1 MLLTDQRNSESSSH
15 SKEIPES
22 ILMNV
27 AGHLLMFQRDW
38 SGPQPK
44 QPPNRNRAVSGLGHT
59 LLGSLSRLYVSINIH
74 SDK

>member
-1 MLLTDQRNSESSSH
+1 MVNTHD
-15 SKEIPES
+15 IPES

-44 QPPNRNRAVSGLGHT
+44 QSSNKYRPVSFYYLIPQT
-59 LLGSLSRLYVSINIH
+59 MNDQDIL
-74 SDK
+74 

>member
-1 MLLTDQRNSESSSH
+1 MVNTHD
-15 SKEIPES
+15 IPES

-44 QPPNRNRAVSGLGHT
+44 QSSNKYRPVSFYYLIPQSMNDQDI
-59 LLGSLSRLYVSINIH
+59 L
-74 SDK
+74 